1 LAAIRQLFD
10 YLVTGGALVS
20 TPAGSVRGP
29 KDMVT
34 ADATIAPTTITAL
47 TMEIISKPLA
57 AVIAAVIL
65 LVLMNGAGQAEISPR
80 DRQALAQAE
89 LVFVATIR
97 KNGTQSKA
105 APVWFTTDAA
115 NQAILIE
122 TEHNTW
128 KAKRIRRG
136 SPVLI
141 WIGAPRGPAFIGTAE
156 IINNSALIDKL
167 LKDYKEKYWQDRMFG
182 WGPSRGVFTS
192 GDELAIK
199 ITPVRDLPDG
209 FISAPG
215 TPPPPLHAPPAK

>member
-1 LAAIRQLFD
+1 MITTVTMKSIR
-10 YLVTGGALVS
+10 
-20 TPAGSVRGP
+20 
-29 KDMVT
+29 
-34 ADATIAPTTITAL
+34 
-47 TMEIISKPLA
+47 KPLA
-57 AVIAAVIL
+57 AVIAAVIM
-65 LVLMNGAGQAEISPR
+65 LVLMNSAGRAEISPR

-122 TEHNTW
+122 TDHNTW

-156 IINNSALIDKL
+156 ITNDSALIDKI

>member
-1 LAAIRQLFD
+1 MLLFLRYRHKSTVDSFCRGRNYRTDDDHRRDDEDIR
-10 YLVTGGALVS
+10 
-20 TPAGSVRGP
+20 
-29 KDMVT
+29 
-34 ADATIAPTTITAL
+34 
-47 TMEIISKPLA
+47 KPLA
-57 AVIAAVIL
+57 AVIAAVIM
-65 LVLMNGAGQAEISPR
+65 LVLMNGAGRTEISPR

-97 KNGTQSKA
+97 KNGTQSKT
-105 APVWFTTDAA
+105 APVWFTIDAA

-122 TEHNTW
+122 TDHNTW

-141 WIGAPRGPAFIGTAE
+141 WISAPRGPAFIGTAE
-156 IINNSALIDKL
+156 ITNDSALIDKI

-209 FISAPG
+209 FTSAPG